1 MARGKLPSTRRQN
14 SGSNGKAHNA
24 SDQPAKGMSA
34 ESRQMVR
41 LWLHML
47 AGLVFAM
54 VIVGGATR
62 MTGSG
67 LSITEW
73 RPLMGAFPPL
83 NEQDWWKE
91 FMKYQSIPQ
100 YQILNYDISLEEFKT
115 LYWWEWGHRQLGR
128 FVGVV
133 FGLGFLFLVI
143 RRHLRGMHIV
153 YAALLGC
160 LGGTQAFVGWI
171 MVASGLK
178 PGMTAVEPIRLMAH
192 LVLAAC
198 IFALLLIYAIKLKPR
213 VERIRP
219 GFVWAGWGLLLG
231 MMLQIA
237 FGALVAGNH
246 AGLIYNTWPLMGEH
260 FLPDSLFYPLRAI
273 GMEALFDD
281 VTLVQFNHRFWAYVL
296 LALTLWHAWA
306 VSRAHKGTSANRRA
320 NALVWMLSAQA
331 GIGIATLVMVAPM
344 WLALIHQGFAI
355 LVLAMFAVHAAAGQ
369 MERAEPAPAPAG
381 KRKRS

>member
-1 MARGKLPSTRRQN
+1 MARGPLPTTRRSGSQANGQPDAPST
-14 SGSNGKAHNA
+14 
-24 SDQPAKGMSA
+24 DMSA
-34 ESRQMVR
+34 RSRQLVR
-41 LWLHML
+41 LWLHVL
-47 AGLVFAM
+47 AALVFAM
-54 VIVGGATR
+54 VMVGGATR

-73 RPLMGAFPPL
+73 RPFLGAFPPL

-91 FMKYQSIPQ
+91 FIKYQAIPQ

-143 RRHLRGMHIV
+143 RRHLRGRHIL

-178 PGMTAVEPIRLMAH
+178 PGMTAVEPVRLMAH
-192 LVLAAC
+192 LTLAAS
-198 IFALLLIYAIKLKPR
+198 IFALLIIYAIKLKPR
-213 VERIRP
+213 VERIKPR
-219 GFVWAGWGLLLG
+219 FVWAGWGLLVG
-231 MMLQIA
+231 MMVQIA

-281 VTLVQFNHRFWAYVL
+281 VTLVQFNHRFWAYLL

-320 NALVWMLSAQA
+320 TALVWMLSAQA
-331 GIGIATLVMVAPM
+331 GIGITTLVLAAPM
-344 WLALIHQGFAI
+344 WIALIHQGFAMM
-355 LVLAMFAVHAAAGQ
+355 VLAMFAVHAAAGQ
-369 MERAEPAPAPAG
+369 MERPAPAPEPT
-381 KRKRS
+381 RKRAR